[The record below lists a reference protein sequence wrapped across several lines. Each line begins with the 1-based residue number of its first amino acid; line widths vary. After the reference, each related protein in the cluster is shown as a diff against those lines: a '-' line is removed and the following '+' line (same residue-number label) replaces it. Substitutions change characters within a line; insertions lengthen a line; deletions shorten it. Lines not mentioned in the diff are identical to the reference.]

1 MTGSRTWYDS
11 LPYVLTGE
19 VVLASAGQLELQPG
33 AVVKGEAG
41 AGLYSSGNLQAVG
54 TAAKPIRFTSVKDDS
69 VGGDAN
75 GDGAATVPSPG
86 DWRELFLD
94 GTTGSGTFKHC
105 TFRYGGDGANVSS
118 GGVSHTASGNVYCHQ
133 GGPNFDYC
141 ESAFS
146 ANDGAYCNDSAAVFA
161 SSTFARNGRIGLH
174 IAGGSDTLANSCL
187 FSANGQFGVK
197 EHTQDGA
204 SLSATYCNVHGLMQY
219 QVNDPGAGWQWRTGL
234 PSGAGNIA
242 GDPVFLDAS
251 ACNFGIKLPSP
262 CINAGDPGRT
272 DPNGSRLDIGAY
284 PFDGPWN
291 PVGIAT
297 ARGLADDAEVLLAG
311 RTATAGASQLGD
323 RIYVEEENRTA
334 GLMIVSNTPSQ
345 AGDRIY
351 VIGKLATIEG
361 ERAIIDTTVSA
372 VAPASSV
379 PGALLMANKAVGGA
393 DAGGNVPGVPGA
405 VGAYNLGLLI
415 KIGGKVSAV
424 GTDCFWV
431 HDGSGLPAEAG
442 NKGIKVLSGVAVS
455 DGQSVIITG
464 ISGAYSD
471 AGLIRSVIRT
481 RGASDV
487 TIAP

>member
-1 MTGSRTWYDS
+1 
-11 LPYVLTGE
+11 
-19 VVLASAGQLELQPG
+19 
-33 AVVKGEAG
+33 
-41 AGLYSSGNLQAVG
+41 
-54 TAAKPIRFTSVKDDS
+54 
-69 VGGDAN
+69 
-75 GDGAATVPSPG
+75 
-86 DWRELFLD
+86 
-94 GTTGSGTFKHC
+94 
-105 TFRYGGDGANVSS
+105 
-118 GGVSHTASGNVYCHQ
+118 
-133 GGPNFDYC
+133 
-141 ESAFS
+141 
-146 ANDGAYCNDSAAVFA
+146 
-161 SSTFARNGRIGLH
+161 
-174 IAGGSDTLANSCL
+174 
-187 FSANGQFGVK
+187 
-197 EHTQDGA
+197 
-204 SLSATYCNVHGLMQY
+204 
-219 QVNDPGAGWQWRTGL
+219 
-234 PSGAGNIA
+234 
-242 GDPVFLDAS
+242 
-251 ACNFGIKLPSP
+251 
-262 CINAGDPGRT
+262 
-272 DPNGSRLDIGAY
+272 
-284 PFDGPWN
+284 
-291 PVGIAT
+291 
-297 ARGLADDAEVLLAG
+297 
-311 RTATAGASQLGD
+311 
-323 RIYVEEENRTA
+323 
-334 GLMIVSNTPSQ
+334 MIVSNTPSQ

-431 HDGSGLPAEAG
+431 DDGSGRPAEAG